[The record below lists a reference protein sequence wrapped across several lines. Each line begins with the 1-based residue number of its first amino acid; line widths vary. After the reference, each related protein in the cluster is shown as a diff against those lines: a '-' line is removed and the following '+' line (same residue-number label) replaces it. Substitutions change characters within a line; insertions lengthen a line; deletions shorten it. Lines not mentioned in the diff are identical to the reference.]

1 LPPEFGST
9 GQSLLAMVFLGLAG
23 ITGGTVGGWISDQW
37 GGASMYIFGASLAF
51 LATILFFGTHTYVR
65 KRII

>member
-1 LPPEFGST
+1 
-9 GQSLLAMVFLGLAG
+9 MVFLGLAG